1 MKRILGFLAGLALA
15 GAVFTSSAETQG
27 VTFGL
32 GGGLTVPSG
41 DASDFMKSGF
51 HGQGSLQFRGDL
63 PFALRVD
70 GVYHSMEGKSFF
82 DESFLDGEVEFGTTR
97 VIAGIVNGIF
107 PFGAAASAI
116 QPYASVGVGVYNVKG
131 EASIDLGEDFGGVLS
146 ASDSET
152 KVGFNGGL
160 GLRFNMSGLST
171 FVEGRY
177 HHITTSGSA
186 MQMIPITV
194 GVTFGR

>member
-1 MKRILGFLAGLALA
+1 MKRIPGFLAGLALA

-70 GVYHSMEGKSFF
+70 GVYHSMEGKSLF
-82 DESFLDGEVEFGTTR
+82 DGEVEFGTTR

-116 QPYASVGVGVYNVKG
+116 QPYASAGVGVYNVKG
-131 EASIDLGEDFGGVLS
+131 EASIDFGGGVLS
-146 ASDSET
+146 GSDSET

-186 MQMIPITV
+186 MQMIPVTV